1 MILFTKDSGGVVAS
15 VAALIATGWSD
26 PLPGGLQ
33 LPLKNN
39 AFSRRTGFAEA
50 WTQASAGRFVEGR
63 AAVLSGIKLRTQPKL
78 IRFNRRR
85 GGSWPG
91 LHFISGPWNT
101 CLCKSHGPTGAA
113 VVVFLCCEVR
123 EHS

>member
-39 AFSRRTGFAEA
+39 AFSRRTGFSEA
-50 WTQASAGRFVEGR
+50 FGSSVCLEGETGNIHRSFDMDVTFSASCFGGLI
-63 AAVLSGIKLRTQPKL
+63 LSEAK
-78 IRFNRRR
+78 
-85 GGSWPG
+85 
-91 LHFISGPWNT
+91 
-101 CLCKSHGPTGAA
+101 
-113 VVVFLCCEVR
+113 VFLWLTMPPCPS
-123 EHS
+123 H

>member
-39 AFSRRTGFAEA
+39 AFSRRTGFSLAFAIAFLNSEIKIPPDNL
-50 WTQASAGRFVEGR
+50 
-63 AAVLSGIKLRTQPKL
+63 LSVRP
-78 IRFNRRR
+78 R
-85 GGSWPG
+85 
-91 LHFISGPWNT
+91 
-101 CLCKSHGPTGAA
+101 LC
-113 VVVFLCCEVR
+113 
-123 EHS
+123 